1 MKYTQLLNVFNLYN
15 MDENPFKTFIDFHE
29 DGDGHL
35 YIEIPQVIN
44 NINISKI
51 SNIKVLGGD
60 YEVIF
65 NKNILNILTILINY
79 NNEINVEKNKVF
91 IRVFNINNYQNVSV
105 QFDITLSLYSSL

>member
-1 MKYTQLLNVFNLYN
+1 MKYTQLLNYLNLYN
-15 MDENPFKTFIDFHE
+15 IDENPFKTFIDFHE
-29 DGDGHL
+29 DGDGHM
-35 YIEIPQVIN
+35 YIEIPNVIN

-65 NKNILNILTILINY
+65 NKNILSMITILTNY
-79 NNEINVEKNKVF
+79 NKEINIGKNKVF
-91 IRVFNINNYQNVSV
+91 IRVFNINNYQNVSI